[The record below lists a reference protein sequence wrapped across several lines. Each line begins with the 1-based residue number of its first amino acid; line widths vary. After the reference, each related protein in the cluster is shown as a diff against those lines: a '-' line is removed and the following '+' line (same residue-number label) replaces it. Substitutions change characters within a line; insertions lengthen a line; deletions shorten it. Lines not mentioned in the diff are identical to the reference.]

1 MIQTRIY
8 VDGRISDEAGATIP
22 VLDRGFLYGDSVYEV
37 TRTVAGRPVDLGPHL
52 DRLGRSA
59 GRLRMMLPPRAVI
72 EDAVAETLAAAGVR
86 SGSKA
91 DAYIRIVVTRGSGE
105 IGLDP
110 MLADRPRV
118 VVIVKPVSLP
128 KPEAMKNGVV
138 VRIVSVER
146 MSPRAL
152 DPAIKSGNYLNNIL
166 ALDEARQKMAYEAI
180 LCDHEGRVTEG
191 STSNVWSVSAGVVR
205 TPPTSVGILPGIT
218 RWRLLALAAANGIL
232 AEEVDLRPADLLAAD
247 EMFLTS
253 SIRGV
258 LPISQIDDRTLGV
271 GPVTRRLQ
279 TLYDAFLADVA
290 AGRA

>member
-8 VDGRISDEAGATIP
+8 VDGRISDEAGATVP

-37 TRTVAGRPVDLGPHL
+37 TRTAGGRPVDLGPHL

-91 DAYIRIVVTRGSGE
+91 DAYIRIVVTRGAGE

-110 MLADRPRV
+110 MLADRPRI

-128 KPEAMKNGVV
+128 KPEAVKNGVV

-191 STSNVWSVSAGVVR
+191 SSSNVWSVSAGVVR

-218 RWRLLALAAANGIL
+218 RWRVLALAAANGIL
-232 AEEVDLRPADLLAAD
+232 AEETELRPADLLAAD

-258 LPISQIDDRTLGV
+258 LPISQLDDRTLGV

-279 TLYDAFLADVA
+279 ALYDAFLADVA

>member
-8 VDGRISDEAGATIP
+8 VDGRISDEAGATVP

-37 TRTVAGRPVDLGPHL
+37 TRTAGGRPVDLGPHL

-59 GRLRMMLPPRAVI
+59 GRLRMMLP
-72 EDAVAETLAAAGVR
+72 
-86 SGSKA
+86 
-91 DAYIRIVVTRGSGE
+91 
-105 IGLDP
+105 
-110 MLADRPRV
+110 
-118 VVIVKPVSLP
+118 
-128 KPEAMKNGVV
+128 
-138 VRIVSVER
+138 
-146 MSPRAL
+146 PRAL

-191 STSNVWSVSAGVVR
+191 SSSNVWSVSAGVVR

-218 RWRLLALAAANGIL
+218 RWRVLALAEANGIL
-232 AEEVDLRPADLLAAD
+232 AEETELRPADLLAAD

-258 LPISQIDDRTLGV
+258 LPISQLDDRTLGV

-279 TLYDAFLADVA
+279 ALYDAFLADVA

>member
-1 MIQTRIY
+1 MALKPGY
-8 VDGRISDEAGATIP
+8 
-22 VLDRGFLYGDSVYEV
+22 
-37 TRTVAGRPVDLGPHL
+37 
-52 DRLGRSA
+52 
-59 GRLRMMLPPRAVI
+59 
-72 EDAVAETLAAAGVR
+72 
-86 SGSKA
+86 KA
-91 DAYIRIVVTRGSGE
+91 DAYIRIVVTRGAGE

-110 MLADRPRV
+110 MLADRPRI

-128 KPEAMKNGVV
+128 KPDAVKNGVN

-146 MSPRAL
+146 TSPRAL

-218 RWRLLALAAANGIL
+218 RWRVLALAAANGIL
-232 AEEVDLRPADLLAAD
+232 AEESELRPADLLAAD

-279 TLYDAFLADVA
+279 ALYDAFLADVA